1 MIDFCKIKKLY
12 GSVPMAKKPSNLEA
26 ITLQNK
32 LLQEQNNSLRKQNEL
47 LRQAMLNF
55 NSDDKRGQLLQ
66 QQEQIEPKNDREIF
80 IDNINRDEIREGFL
94 VTSHRKKLWNVQV
107 GLLQEFA
114 RICKKHNIRWFT
126 IGGTLL
132 GAVRHKGFIPWDD
145 DVDVIMFRPDYEK
158 FKSVVEQELKYNPN
172 YSMWYW
178 FNHRLET
185 DSEAAQHANTDL
197 PFISREYA
205 NKYAGLSPF
214 FPLLRLVD
222 ERTTCFL
229 SEERKDIF
237 YAIWIDIFCFD
248 PCPPFQNKSLLNN
261 FNMAQELFLATIYP
275 EKVMEALENG
285 EKFLIPRDKLLTF
298 LNLPFKTR
306 AQQFDLFSLKHYSKS
321 SYVSEMAYQTIRKRK
336 RAYRAD
342 SFDKVIYLPFEK
354 IEVPVPANYDA
365 VLTDD
370 FGDWHRIV
378 VAGGHLNT
386 FSTDIPYREYFSK
399 VTTRQ

>member
-1 MIDFCKIKKLY
+1 
-12 GSVPMAKKPSNLEA
+12 MAKKPHNLDA

-32 LLQEQNNSLRKQNEL
+32 LLQEQNDSLRKQNEL
-47 LRQAMLNF
+47 LKQTIFALN
-55 NSDDKRGQLLQ
+55 KGR
-66 QQEQIEPKNDREIF
+66 QEQNELLMQPAAVTEKKDDREIF
-80 IDNINRDEIREGFL
+80 IENIHRDEMREGFL
-94 VTSHRKKLWNVQV
+94 VTSHRKKLWNVQI

-114 RICKKHNIRWFT
+114 RICKKHNIRWYA

-158 FKSVVEQELKYNPN
+158 FKSVVEAELAYSPH

-178 FNHRLET
+178 FNHRLES
-185 DSEAAQHANTDL
+185 DSEAAQHANSDL

-222 ERTTCFL
+222 ERTTCYL
-229 SEERKDIF
+229 NEERKSIF
-237 YAIWIDIFCFD
+237 FAIWIDIFCFD
-248 PCPPFQNKSLLNN
+248 PCPPFENKTLMNN
-261 FNMAQELFLATIYP
+261 FNMAQELFLATVYP
-275 EKVMEALENG
+275 EKVREALEND
-285 EKFLIPRDKLLTF
+285 EKFLIPRDKMITF

-306 AQQFDLFSLKHYSKS
+306 AQQFDLFSLKHYTKTH
-321 SYVSEMAYQTIRKRK
+321 YVSEMAYQTIRKRK
-336 RAYRAD
+336 RAYRAK
-342 SFDKVIYLPFEK
+342 SFNDVIYMPFET
-354 IEVPVPANYDA
+354 IEVPVPADYDA

-378 VAGGHLNT
+378 VARGHLNT
-386 FSTDIPYREYFSK
+386 FSADVPYREYFVESK
-399 VTTRQ
+399 VKE